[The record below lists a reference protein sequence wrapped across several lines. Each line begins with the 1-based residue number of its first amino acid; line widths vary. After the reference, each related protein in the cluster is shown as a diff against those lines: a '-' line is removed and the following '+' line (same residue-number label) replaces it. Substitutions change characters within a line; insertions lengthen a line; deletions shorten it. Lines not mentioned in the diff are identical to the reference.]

1 MIVSFFTFL
10 HYIVQFACLEYNIF
24 MEKVNDLSPVVK
36 WAGGKEQELKYI
48 LPNVPDNFVRFIEP
62 FVGGGAVYFSM
73 RNKDMLINDKSVE
86 LTSLYNNIKYKN
98 KSFVSNLQS
107 IQEAW
112 VGLENVLDNN
122 IEFFNVVYSKYKLN
136 KIDKDKLITNI
147 EHFINDNKTEFKSL
161 LNTNLLEHYDIF
173 EKELLRN
180 ISAKLIRMKDL
191 EDKKGNLPAK
201 DIYDNFE
208 CGLKGSFYMFIR
220 TLYNKYDKSEYF
232 YFIREYCYSSMFR
245 YNSNGEFNV
254 PYGGISYNRKNF
266 QRKID
271 YIKSK
276 ELQTHFVNTDIYNL
290 DFEEFLNKIKLTKN
304 DFIFL
309 DPPYDTDFSS
319 YVNNTFD
326 KQDQE
331 RLADYLIN
339 KCPAKF
345 MLVIKNTDFILS
357 LYDKKGL
364 YITSFDKTYM
374 VSFKG
379 RNNRDCEHLLITNYP
394 INNEIKK
401 NSNVAALKP
410 NKKKQLQYA

>member
-1 MIVSFFTFL
+1 
-10 HYIVQFACLEYNIF
+10 
-24 MEKVNDLSPVVK
+24 MEKVSDLSPVVK

-73 RNKDMLINDKSVE
+73 KNKDMLINDKSVE

-98 KSFVSNLQS
+98 KSFVSNLQAL
-107 IQEAW
+107 QDAW
-112 VGLENVLDNN
+112 VGLENILDNN
-122 IEFFNVVYSKYKLN
+122 IEFFNTVYSKYKLN
-136 KIDKDKLITNI
+136 EVDKDKLIASI
-147 EHFINDNKTEFKSL
+147 KHFINDNKTEFKSL
-161 LNTNLLEHYDIF
+161 LNSNLLKHYDIF

-180 ISAKLIRMKDL
+180 VSAKLVRMKDL
-191 EDKKGNLPAK
+191 EDKKGNLPEK

-220 TLYNKYDKSEYF
+220 ALYNKYDNSEYF

-364 YITSFDKTYM
+364 YITTFDKTYM

-401 NSNVAALKP
+401 SDTVTALEL

>member
-1 MIVSFFTFL
+1 M
-10 HYIVQFACLEYNIF
+10 
-24 MEKVNDLSPVVK
+24 SPVIK

-73 RNKDMLINDKSVE
+73 KNKDMLINDKSAE

-107 IQEAW
+107 LQVAW
-112 VGLENVLDNN
+112 VGLEKVLDNN

-136 KIDKDKLITNI
+136 KIDKDKLNTNI

-161 LNTNLLEHYDIF
+161 LNTNLLVHYDIF

-220 TLYNKYDKSEYF
+220 TLYNKYDNSEYF

-290 DFEEFLNKIKLTKN
+290 DFEEFLDKIKLTKN

-345 MLVIKNTDFILS
+345 MLVIKNTDFILN

-401 NSNVAALKP
+401 SGTVTALKP

>member
-1 MIVSFFTFL
+1 
-10 HYIVQFACLEYNIF
+10 
-24 MEKVNDLSPVVK
+24 MEKVNDLSPVIK

-73 RNKDMLINDKSVE
+73 KNKDMLINDKSIE

-107 IQEAW
+107 LQIAW
-112 VGLENVLDNN
+112 VGLEKILDNN
-122 IEFFNVVYSKYKLN
+122 IEFFNVIYSKYKLN

-161 LNTNLLEHYDIF
+161 LNTNLLVHYDIF

-220 TLYNKYDKSEYF
+220 TLYNKYDNSEYF

-290 DFEEFLNKIKLTKN
+290 DFEEFLDKIKLTKN

-345 MLVIKNTDFILS
+345 MLVIKNTDFILN

-379 RNNRDCEHLLITNYP
+379 RNNRDCEHLLITNYS
-394 INNEIKK
+394 IDNELKK
-401 NSNVAALKP
+401 NSPVAALKP

>member
-1 MIVSFFTFL
+1 
-10 HYIVQFACLEYNIF
+10 
-24 MEKVNDLSPVVK
+24 MEKVNDLSPIVK
-36 WAGGKEQELKYI
+36 WTGGKEQELKYI
-48 LPNVPDNFVRFIEP
+48 LPNIPSDFVRFIEP

-73 RNKDMLINDKSVE
+73 KNKNLLINDNSIE
-86 LTSLYNNIKYKN
+86 LTSLYKNIKYKN
-98 KSFVSNLQS
+98 KNFVSNLQS
-107 IQEAW
+107 LQDAW
-112 VGLENVLDNN
+112 VGLENVLSNN
-122 IEFFNVVYSKYKLN
+122 IEFFNTVYSKYKSNNL
-136 KIDKDKLITNI
+136 DKAKLIVNI
-147 EHFINDNKTEFKSL
+147 EHFLKDNKTALEQL
-161 LNTNLLEHYDIF
+161 LNPELLKHYDIF
-173 EKELLRN
+173 ETELLRN
-180 ISAKLIRMKDL
+180 VSAKLIRMKDL
-191 EDKKGNLPAK
+191 ENKKGNLAEK

-220 TLYNKYDKSEYF
+220 ALYNKYDNSEYF

-245 YNSNGEFNV
+245 YNSIGEFNV

-290 DFEEFLNKIKLTKN
+290 DFEEFLDRIKLNKN
-304 DFIFL
+304 DFVFL

-345 MLVIKNTDFILS
+345 MLVIKNTNFIS
-357 LYDKKGL
+357 NLYDKKGL
-364 YITSFDKTYM
+364 YITSFDKKYM

-394 INNEIKK
+394 IDNEIKK
-401 NSNVAALKP
+401 SGTVSVLKS

>member
-1 MIVSFFTFL
+1 MD
-10 HYIVQFACLEYNIF
+10 
-24 MEKVNDLSPVVK
+24 KVNDLSPIVK

-48 LPNVPDNFVRFIEP
+48 IPNVPDNFERFIEP

-73 RNKDMLINDKSVE
+73 KNKNMLINDKSVE

-98 KSFVSNLQS
+98 KDLVSHLQS
-107 IQEAW
+107 IQNAW
-112 VGLENVLDNN
+112 VGLESILDNN
-122 IEFFNVVYSKYKLN
+122 IEFFNTVYSKYKSN
-136 KIDKDKLITNI
+136 KIDKDELIVNI
-147 EHFINDNKTEFKSL
+147 ERFINGNKTEFKSL
-161 LNTNLLEHYDIF
+161 LNSNLLKHYDIF

-180 ISAKLIRMKDL
+180 VTAKLIRMKEL
-191 EDKKGNLPAK
+191 EDKKGNLPKK

-220 TLYNKYDKSEYF
+220 ALYNKYDNSEYF

-290 DFEEFLNKIKLTKN
+290 DFEEFLDKIKLTKN

-331 RLADYLIN
+331 RLANYLIN

-345 MLVIKNTDFILS
+345 MLVIKNTDFIS
-357 LYDKKGL
+357 DLYTNKDL

-394 INNEIKK
+394 LGCDTKK
-401 NSNVAALKP
+401 SKVVAVLKS

>member
-1 MIVSFFTFL
+1 
-10 HYIVQFACLEYNIF
+10 
-24 MEKVNDLSPVVK
+24 MEKVKDLSPIVK

-48 LPNVPDNFVRFIEP
+48 LPNVPSNFVRFIEP

-73 RNKDMLINDKSVE
+73 KNKDMLINDKSIE

-107 IQEAW
+107 LQVAW
-112 VGLENVLDNN
+112 VGLEKVLDNN

-161 LNTNLLEHYDIF
+161 LNTNLLVHYDIF

-220 TLYNKYDKSEYF
+220 TLYNKYDNSEYF

-290 DFEEFLNKIKLTKN
+290 DFEEFLDKIKLTKN

-345 MLVIKNTDFILS
+345 MLVIKNTDFILN

-394 INNEIKK
+394 IEKEVK
-401 NSNVAALKP
+401 ETTNVAVLKQ
-410 NKKKQLQYA
+410 NKDKQLQYA

>member
-1 MIVSFFTFL
+1 
-10 HYIVQFACLEYNIF
+10 
-24 MEKVNDLSPVVK
+24 MEKVKDLSPIVK

-73 RNKDMLINDKSVE
+73 KNKDMLINDKSVE

-98 KSFVSNLQS
+98 KSFVRNIQALQDVW
-107 IQEAW
+107 I
-112 VGLENVLDNN
+112 GLENILDCN
-122 IEFFNVVYSKYKLN
+122 IEFFNTVYSKYKLN
-136 KIDKDKLITNI
+136 KIDKDRLITNI

-161 LNTNLLEHYDIF
+161 LNTNLLVHYDIF

-220 TLYNKYDKSEYF
+220 TLYNKYDNSEYF

-290 DFEEFLNKIKLTKN
+290 DFEEFLDKIKLTKN

-345 MLVIKNTDFILS
+345 MLVIKNTDFILN

-394 INNEIKK
+394 INDEIKK
-401 NSNVAALKP
+401 SGTVTALKP
-410 NKKKQLQYA
+410 NKKKQLHYA

>member
-1 MIVSFFTFL
+1 
-10 HYIVQFACLEYNIF
+10 
-24 MEKVNDLSPVVK
+24 MEGSKNLSPILK

-48 LPNVPDNFVRFIEP
+48 LPNVPSNFVRFIEP

-73 RNKDMLINDKSVE
+73 KNKDMLINDKSIE

-107 IQEAW
+107 LQVAW
-112 VGLENVLDNN
+112 VGLEKVLDNN

-161 LNTNLLEHYDIF
+161 LNTNLLVHYDIF

-220 TLYNKYDKSEYF
+220 TLYNKYDNSEYF

-290 DFEEFLNKIKLTKN
+290 DFEEFLDKIKLTKN

-345 MLVIKNTDFILS
+345 MLVIKNTDFILN

-379 RNNRDCEHLLITNYP
+379 RNNRDCEHLLITNYS
-394 INNEIKK
+394 IDNELKK
-401 NSNVAALKP
+401 NSPVAALKP

>member
-1 MIVSFFTFL
+1 
-10 HYIVQFACLEYNIF
+10 
-24 MEKVNDLSPVVK
+24 MEKVNDLSPIVK

-73 RNKDMLINDKSVE
+73 DNKNKLINDKSVE
-86 LTSLYNNIKYKN
+86 LTTLYNKIKYKN
-98 KSFVSNLQS
+98 KDFISRLQS
-107 IQEAW
+107 LQNAW
-112 VGLENVLDNN
+112 VGLESILDNN
-122 IEFFNVVYSKYKLN
+122 IDVFNTTYSKYKAN
-136 KIDKDKLITNI
+136 KIAKEDLIKNI
-147 EHFINDNKTEFKSL
+147 ELFVNDNKMAFKQL
-161 LNTNLLEHYDIF
+161 LNAELLKHYGIF

-180 ISAKLIRMKDL
+180 ISAKLVRMKDL
-191 EDKKGNLPAK
+191 EEKKGNLPEK

-208 CGLKGSFYMFIR
+208 CALKGSFYMFIR
-220 TLYNKYDKSEYF
+220 ALYNKYDNSEYF

-276 ELQTHFVNTDIYNL
+276 ELQSHFVNTDIYNL
-290 DFEEFLNKIKLTKN
+290 DFEEFLDKIHLTKN

-309 DPPYDTDFSS
+309 DPPYDTDFST

-326 KQDQE
+326 KRDQE
-331 RLADYLIN
+331 RLANYLIK

-345 MLVIKNTDFILS
+345 MLVIKNTDFIS
-357 LYDKKGL
+357 ELYSDKEL

-394 INNEIKK
+394 IEKEVK
-401 NSNVAALKP
+401 ETSNVAVLKQ
-410 NKKKQLQYA
+410 NKDKQLQYA

>member
-1 MIVSFFTFL
+1 M
-10 HYIVQFACLEYNIF
+10 
-24 MEKVNDLSPVVK
+24 SPIVK
-36 WAGGKEQELKYI
+36 WAGGKEQEIKYI

-73 RNKDMLINDKSVE
+73 GNKNKLINDKSVE
-86 LTSLYNNIKYKN
+86 LTALYNNIKYKN
-98 KSFVSNLQS
+98 KDFITRLQS
-107 IQEAW
+107 LQDAW
-112 VGLENVLDNN
+112 IGLERILDNN
-122 IEFFNVVYSKYKLN
+122 IDIFNTTYSKYKSN
-136 KIDKDKLITNI
+136 KIAKEDLIKNI
-147 EHFINDNKTEFKSL
+147 ELFVSDNKTAFERL
-161 LNTNLLEHYDIF
+161 LNAELLKHYDIF

-180 ISAKLIRMKDL
+180 ISAKLVRMKDL
-191 EDKKGNLPAK
+191 EEKKGNLPEK

-208 CGLKGSFYMFIR
+208 CALKGSFYMFIR
-220 TLYNKYDKSEYF
+220 ALYNKYDNSEYF

-276 ELQTHFVNTDIYNL
+276 ELQSHFVNTDIYNL
-290 DFEEFLNKIKLTKN
+290 DFEEFLDKIKLTKD

-331 RLADYLIN
+331 RLANYLIN

-345 MLVIKNTDFILS
+345 MLVIKNTDFIS
-357 LYDKKGL
+357 DLYSDKGL
-364 YITSFDKTYM
+364 YVTSFDKTYM

-394 INNEIKK
+394 ICEEVKK
-401 NSNVAALKP
+401 TNNVAVLKP

>member
-1 MIVSFFTFL
+1 
-10 HYIVQFACLEYNIF
+10 
-24 MEKVNDLSPVVK
+24 MEKVNDLSPVIK

-73 RNKDMLINDKSVE
+73 KNKDMLINDKSIE

-107 IQEAW
+107 LQVAW
-112 VGLENVLDNN
+112 VGLEKILDNN
-122 IEFFNVVYSKYKLN
+122 IEFFNVIYSKYKLN

-161 LNTNLLEHYDIF
+161 LNTNLLVHYDIF

-220 TLYNKYDKSEYF
+220 TLYNKYDNSEYF

-290 DFEEFLNKIKLTKN
+290 DFEEFLDKIKLTKN

-345 MLVIKNTDFILS
+345 MLVIKNTDFILN

-379 RNNRDCEHLLITNYP
+379 RNNRDCEHLLITNYS
-394 INNEIKK
+394 IDNELKK
-401 NSNVAALKP
+401 NSPVAALKP

>member
-1 MIVSFFTFL
+1 
-10 HYIVQFACLEYNIF
+10 
-24 MEKVNDLSPVVK
+24 MEGSKNLSPILK

-48 LPNVPDNFVRFIEP
+48 LPNVPSNFVRFIEP

-73 RNKDMLINDKSVE
+73 KNKDMLINDKSIE

-107 IQEAW
+107 LQVAW
-112 VGLENVLDNN
+112 VGLEKILDNN
-122 IEFFNVVYSKYKLN
+122 IAFFNTVYSKYKLN
-136 KIDKDKLITNI
+136 KIDKNKLIANI
-147 EHFINDNKTEFKSL
+147 EHFINENKTEFKRL
-161 LNTNLLEHYDIF
+161 LNSNLLKHYDIF

-180 ISAKLIRMKDL
+180 ISAKLVRMKNL
-191 EDKKGNLPAK
+191 EEKKGKLSEK

-208 CGLKGSFYMFIR
+208 CALKGSFYMFIR
-220 TLYNKYDKSEYF
+220 ALYNKYDNSDYF

-276 ELQTHFVNTDIYNL
+276 ELQSHFVNTDIYNL
-290 DFEEFLNKIKLTKN
+290 DFEEFLDKIKLTKN

-319 YVNNTFD
+319 YVNNAFD
-326 KQDQE
+326 RQDQE
-331 RLADYLIN
+331 RLANYLIN

-345 MLVIKNTDFILS
+345 MLVIKNTDFIFD
-357 LYDKKGL
+357 LYSNKGL

-379 RNNRDCEHLLITNYP
+379 RNNRDCKHLLITNYP
-394 INNEIKK
+394 IEKEVK
-401 NSNVAALKP
+401 ETSNVAVLKQ
-410 NKKKQLQYA
+410 NKDKQLQYA

>member
-1 MIVSFFTFL
+1 
-10 HYIVQFACLEYNIF
+10 
-24 MEKVNDLSPVVK
+24 MEKVNDLSPVIK

-73 RNKDMLINDKSVE
+73 KNKDMLINDKSIE

-107 IQEAW
+107 LQVAW
-112 VGLENVLDNN
+112 VGLEKILDNN

-147 EHFINDNKTEFKSL
+147 EHFINDNKTEFKRL
-161 LNTNLLEHYDIF
+161 LNTNLLVHYDIF

-220 TLYNKYDKSEYF
+220 TLYNKYDNSEYF

-290 DFEEFLNKIKLTKN
+290 DFEEFLDKIKLTKN

-339 KCPAKF
+339 KCSAKF
-345 MLVIKNTDFILS
+345 MLVIKNTDFILN

-379 RNNRDCEHLLITNYP
+379 RNNRDCEHLLITNYS
-394 INNEIKK
+394 IDNELKK
-401 NSNVAALKP
+401 NSSVAALKP

>member
-1 MIVSFFTFL
+1 
-10 HYIVQFACLEYNIF
+10 
-24 MEKVNDLSPVVK
+24 MEKRNNLSPIVK

-48 LPNVPDNFVRFIEP
+48 LPNVPSNFVRFIEP

-73 RNKDMLINDKSVE
+73 KNKDMLINDKSVE

-98 KSFVSNLQS
+98 KSFVRNLQTLQDVW
-107 IQEAW
+107 I
-112 VGLENVLDNN
+112 GLENILDCN
-122 IEFFNVVYSKYKLN
+122 IAFFNTVYSKYKLN
-136 KIDKDKLITNI
+136 KIDKNKLIANI
-147 EHFINDNKTEFKSL
+147 EHFINENKTEFKRL
-161 LNTNLLEHYDIF
+161 LNSNLLKHYDIF

-180 ISAKLIRMKDL
+180 ISAKLVRMKNL
-191 EDKKGNLPAK
+191 EEKKGKLSEK

-208 CGLKGSFYMFIR
+208 CALKGSFYMFIR
-220 TLYNKYDKSEYF
+220 ALYNKYDNSEYF

-276 ELQTHFVNTDIYNL
+276 ELQSHFVNTDIYNL
-290 DFEEFLNKIKLTKN
+290 DFEEFLDKIKLTKN

-319 YVNNTFD
+319 YVNNAFD
-326 KQDQE
+326 RQDQE
-331 RLADYLIN
+331 RLANYLIN

-345 MLVIKNTDFILS
+345 MLVIKNTDFIS
-357 LYDKKGL
+357 DLYSNKGL

-379 RNNRDCEHLLITNYP
+379 RNNRDCKHLLITNYP
-394 INNEIKK
+394 IEKEVK
-401 NSNVAALKP
+401 ETSNVAVLKQ
-410 NKKKQLQYA
+410 NKDKQLQYA

>member
-1 MIVSFFTFL
+1 
-10 HYIVQFACLEYNIF
+10 
-24 MEKVNDLSPVVK
+24 MEKVNDLSPIVK
-36 WAGGKEQELKYI
+36 WTGGKEQELKYI
-48 LPNVPDNFVRFIEP
+48 LPNIPSDFVRFIEP

-73 RNKDMLINDKSVE
+73 KNKNMLINDNSIE
-86 LTSLYNNIKYKN
+86 LTSLYKNIKYKN
-98 KSFVSNLQS
+98 KNFVSNLQS
-107 IQEAW
+107 LQDAW
-112 VGLENVLDNN
+112 VGLENVLSNN
-122 IEFFNVVYSKYKLN
+122 IEFFNTVYSKYKSNNL
-136 KIDKDKLITNI
+136 DKAKLIVNI
-147 EHFINDNKTEFKSL
+147 EHFLKDNKTALEQL
-161 LNTNLLEHYDIF
+161 LNPELLKHYDIF
-173 EKELLRN
+173 ETELLRN
-180 ISAKLIRMKDL
+180 VSAKLIRMKDL
-191 EDKKGNLPAK
+191 ENKKGNLAEK

-220 TLYNKYDKSEYF
+220 ALYNKYDNSEYF

-245 YNSNGEFNV
+245 YNSIGEFNV

-290 DFEEFLNKIKLTKN
+290 DFEEFLDRIKLNKN
-304 DFIFL
+304 DFVFL

-345 MLVIKNTDFILS
+345 MLVIKNTNFIS
-357 LYDKKGL
+357 NLYDKKGL
-364 YITSFDKTYM
+364 YITSFDKKYM

-394 INNEIKK
+394 IDNEIKK
-401 NSNVAALKP
+401 SGTVSVLKS

>member
-1 MIVSFFTFL
+1 
-10 HYIVQFACLEYNIF
+10 
-24 MEKVNDLSPVVK
+24 MEKVNDLSPIVK

-73 RNKDMLINDKSVE
+73 GNKNKLINDKSVE
-86 LTSLYNNIKYKN
+86 LTTLYNDIKYKN
-98 KSFVSNLQS
+98 KDFINRLQS
-107 IQEAW
+107 LQDAW
-112 VGLENVLDNN
+112 AGLESILDNN
-122 IEFFNVVYSKYKLN
+122 INVFNTTYSKYKAN
-136 KIDKDKLITNI
+136 EVSKEDLIKSI
-147 EHFINDNKTEFKSL
+147 ELFVNDNKTAFKQL
-161 LNTNLLEHYDIF
+161 LNSELLKHYDIF

-180 ISAKLIRMKDL
+180 ISAKLVRMKDL
-191 EDKKGNLPAK
+191 EEKKGNLPEK

-208 CGLKGSFYMFIR
+208 CALKGSFYMFIR
-220 TLYNKYDKSEYF
+220 ALYNKYDNSEYF

-276 ELQTHFVNTDIYNL
+276 ELQSHFVNTDIYNL
-290 DFEEFLNKIKLTKN
+290 DFEEFLDKIKLTKN

-326 KQDQE
+326 RQDQE
-331 RLADYLIN
+331 RLANYLIN

-345 MLVIKNTDFILS
+345 MLVIKNTDFIS
-357 LYDKKGL
+357 DLYNNKGL

-394 INNEIKK
+394 IGEDIKK
-401 NSNVAALKP
+401 TSNVAVLKP

>member
-1 MIVSFFTFL
+1 M
-10 HYIVQFACLEYNIF
+10 
-24 MEKVNDLSPVVK
+24 SPIVK

-48 LPNVPDNFVRFIEP
+48 LPNIPSNFVRFIEP

-73 RNKDMLINDKSVE
+73 KNKDMLINDKSVE

-98 KSFVSNLQS
+98 KSFVSDLQS
-107 IQEAW
+107 LQDAW
-112 VGLENVLDNN
+112 VGLENILDNN
-122 IEFFNVVYSKYKLN
+122 IEFFNTVYSKYKSN
-136 KIDKDKLITNI
+136 KIDKDKLIASI

-161 LNTNLLEHYDIF
+161 LNSNLLKHYAIF

-180 ISAKLIRMKDL
+180 VSAKLIRMKDL
-191 EDKKGNLPAK
+191 EDKKGNLPEK

-220 TLYNKYDKSEYF
+220 ALYNKYDNSEYF

-245 YNSNGEFNV
+245 YNSSGEFNV

-276 ELQTHFVNTDIYNL
+276 ELQAHFLNTDIYNL
-290 DFEEFLNKIKLTKN
+290 DFEEFLDNIKLTKN

-345 MLVIKNTDFILS
+345 MLVIKNTDFIS
-357 LYDKKGL
+357 NLYDKKGL

-394 INNEIKK
+394 IDNEIKK
-401 NSNVAALKP
+401 SGTVTALKP

>member
-1 MIVSFFTFL
+1 
-10 HYIVQFACLEYNIF
+10 
-24 MEKVNDLSPVVK
+24 MEKVNDLSPVIK

-48 LPNVPDNFVRFIEP
+48 LPNVPSNFVRFIEP

-73 RNKDMLINDKSVE
+73 KNKDMLINDKSIE

-107 IQEAW
+107 LQVAW
-112 VGLENVLDNN
+112 VGLEKILDNN
-122 IEFFNVVYSKYKLN
+122 IEFFNVIYSKYKLN

-161 LNTNLLEHYDIF
+161 LNTNLLVHYDIF

-220 TLYNKYDKSEYF
+220 TLYNKYVNSEYF

-290 DFEEFLNKIKLTKN
+290 DFEEFLDKIKLTKN

-345 MLVIKNTDFILS
+345 MLVIKNTDFILN
-357 LYDKKGL
+357 LYDKNGL

-379 RNNRDCEHLLITNYP
+379 RNNRDCEHLLITNYS
-394 INNEIKK
+394 IDNELKK
-401 NSNVAALKP
+401 NSPVAALKP

>member
-1 MIVSFFTFL
+1 MV
-10 HYIVQFACLEYNIF
+10 CLAYNNF
-24 MEKVNDLSPVVK
+24 MEKVNDLSPIVK
-36 WAGGKEQELKYI
+36 WAGGKEQEIKYI

-73 RNKDMLINDKSVE
+73 GNKNKLINDKSVE
-86 LTSLYNNIKYKN
+86 LTALYNNIKYKN
-98 KSFVSNLQS
+98 KDFITRLQS
-107 IQEAW
+107 LQDAW
-112 VGLENVLDNN
+112 IGLERILDNN
-122 IEFFNVVYSKYKLN
+122 IDIFNTTYSKYKSN
-136 KIDKDKLITNI
+136 KIAKEDLIKNI
-147 EHFINDNKTEFKSL
+147 ELFVSDNKTAFERL
-161 LNTNLLEHYDIF
+161 LNAELLKHYDIF

-180 ISAKLIRMKDL
+180 ISAKLVRMKDL
-191 EDKKGNLPAK
+191 EEKKGNLPEK

-208 CGLKGSFYMFIR
+208 CALKGSFYMFIR
-220 TLYNKYDKSEYF
+220 ALYNKYDNSEYF

-276 ELQTHFVNTDIYNL
+276 ELQSHFVNTDIYNL
-290 DFEEFLNKIKLTKN
+290 DFEEFLDKIKLTKD

-331 RLADYLIN
+331 RLANYLIN

-345 MLVIKNTDFILS
+345 MLVIKNTDFIS
-357 LYDKKGL
+357 DLYSDKGL
-364 YITSFDKTYM
+364 YVTSFDKTYM

-394 INNEIKK
+394 ICEEVKK
-401 NSNVAALKP
+401 TNNVAVLKP

>member
-1 MIVSFFTFL
+1 
-10 HYIVQFACLEYNIF
+10 
-24 MEKVNDLSPVVK
+24 MEKVNDLSPVIK

-48 LPNVPDNFVRFIEP
+48 LPNVPSNFVRFIEP

-73 RNKDMLINDKSVE
+73 KNKDMLINDKSIE

-107 IQEAW
+107 LQVAW
-112 VGLENVLDNN
+112 VGLEKVLDNN

-161 LNTNLLEHYDIF
+161 LNTNLLVHYDIF

-220 TLYNKYDKSEYF
+220 TLYNKYDNSEYF

-290 DFEEFLNKIKLTKN
+290 DFEEFLDKIKLTKN

-345 MLVIKNTDFILS
+345 MLVIKNTDFILN

-394 INNEIKK
+394 IEKEVK
-401 NSNVAALKP
+401 ETSNVAVLKQ
-410 NKKKQLQYA
+410 NKDKQLQYA

>member
-1 MIVSFFTFL
+1 
-10 HYIVQFACLEYNIF
+10 
-24 MEKVNDLSPVVK
+24 MEKVNDLSPVIK

-73 RNKDMLINDKSVE
+73 KNKDMLINDKSAE

-107 IQEAW
+107 LQVAW
-112 VGLENVLDNN
+112 VGLEKVLDNN

-136 KIDKDKLITNI
+136 KIDKDKLNTNI

-161 LNTNLLEHYDIF
+161 LNTNLLVHYDIF

-220 TLYNKYDKSEYF
+220 TLYNKYDNSEYF

-290 DFEEFLNKIKLTKN
+290 DFEEFLDKIKLTKN

-345 MLVIKNTDFILS
+345 MLVIKNTDFILN

-401 NSNVAALKP
+401 SGTFTALKP

>member
-1 MIVSFFTFL
+1 
-10 HYIVQFACLEYNIF
+10 
-24 MEKVNDLSPVVK
+24 MEKVNDLSPIVK

-62 FVGGGAVYFSM
+62 FVGGGAVYFSIG
-73 RNKDMLINDKSVE
+73 NKNKLINDKSVE
-86 LTSLYNNIKYKN
+86 LTTLYNNIKYKN
-98 KSFVSNLQS
+98 KDFITRLQS
-107 IQEAW
+107 LQDAW
-112 VGLENVLDNN
+112 IGLESILDNN
-122 IEFFNVVYSKYKLN
+122 IDVFNTTYSKYKAN
-136 KIDKDKLITNI
+136 KIAKEDLIKNI
-147 EHFINDNKTEFKSL
+147 ELFVNDNKTAFKQL
-161 LNTNLLEHYDIF
+161 LNPELLKHYDIF

-180 ISAKLIRMKDL
+180 ISAKLVRMKDL
-191 EDKKGNLPAK
+191 EEKKGNLPEK

-208 CGLKGSFYMFIR
+208 CALKGSFYMFIR
-220 TLYNKYDKSEYF
+220 ALYNKYDNSEYF

-276 ELQTHFVNTDIYNL
+276 ELQSHFVNTDIYNL
-290 DFEEFLNKIKLTKN
+290 DFEEFLDKIKLNKN

-331 RLADYLIN
+331 RLANYLIN

-345 MLVIKNTDFILS
+345 MLVIKNTEFIS
-357 LYDKKGL
+357 DLYSDKGL

-394 INNEIKK
+394 IGEEVKK
-401 NSNVAALKP
+401 TSNVAVLKQ

>member
-1 MIVSFFTFL
+1 
-10 HYIVQFACLEYNIF
+10 
-24 MEKVNDLSPVVK
+24 MEKGNNLSPIVK

-73 RNKDMLINDKSVE
+73 GNINKLINDKSDE
-86 LTSLYNNIKYKN
+86 LTALYHDIKYNNKDFIHR
-98 KSFVSNLQS
+98 LQALQNAWLSLES
-107 IQEAW
+107 I
-112 VGLENVLDNN
+112 LDNN
-122 IEFFNVVYSKYKLN
+122 VAFFNKTYSQYRLN
-136 KIDKDKLITNI
+136 KISKDELIKSI
-147 EHFINDNKTEFKSL
+147 EQFVNSNKTKFKHILKPELSK
-161 LNTNLLEHYDIF
+161 HYDIF

-180 ISAKLIRMKDL
+180 IGAKLVRMKDL
-191 EDKKGNLPAK
+191 EEKKGNLPAK

-208 CGLKGSFYMFIR
+208 CALKSSFYMFIR
-220 TLYNKYDKSEYF
+220 TLYNKYDNSEYF

-276 ELQTHFVNTDIYNL
+276 ELQSHFVNTDIYNL

-309 DPPYDTDFSS
+309 DPPYDTDFNS
-319 YVNNTFD
+319 YVNNAFD
-326 KQDQE
+326 RQDQE
-331 RLADYLIN
+331 RLANYLIN

-345 MLVIKNTDFILS
+345 MLVIKNTDFIS
-357 LYDKKGL
+357 NLYNNKGL

-394 INNEIKK
+394 IEKEVK
-401 NSNVAALKP
+401 ETSNVAVLKQ
-410 NKKKQLQYA
+410 NKDKQLQYA

>member
-1 MIVSFFTFL
+1 
-10 HYIVQFACLEYNIF
+10 
-24 MEKVNDLSPVVK
+24 MEKGNNLSPVVK

-48 LPNVPDNFVRFIEP
+48 LPNIPNGFVRFIEP
-62 FVGGGAVYFSM
+62 FVGGGAVYFSIK
-73 RNKDMLINDKSVE
+73 NKDMLINDKSVE
-86 LTSLYNNIKYKN
+86 LISLYNNIKYKN
-98 KSFVSNLQS
+98 KSFASNLQS
-107 IQEAW
+107 LQDAW
-112 VGLENVLDNN
+112 IRLENVLDNN
-122 IEFFNVVYSKYKLN
+122 IEFFNTVYSKYKSN
-136 KIDKDKLITNI
+136 KIDKDKLRVNI
-147 EHFINDNKTEFKSL
+147 EHFIKDNKTMFKQL
-161 LNTNLLEHYDIF
+161 LNPELSKHYYIF

-180 ISAKLIRMKDL
+180 ISSKLVRMKDL
-191 EDKKGNLPAK
+191 EEKKGNLPAK

-220 TLYNKYDKSEYF
+220 ALYNKYDNSEYF

-271 YIKSK
+271 YIKSN

-290 DFEEFLNKIKLTKN
+290 DFEEFLDKIKLTKN

-345 MLVIKNTDFILS
+345 MLVIKNTDFILN

-379 RNNRDCEHLLITNYP
+379 RNNRDCEHLLITNYL

-401 NSNVAALKP
+401 SDTVTALEL

>member
-1 MIVSFFTFL
+1 
-10 HYIVQFACLEYNIF
+10 
-24 MEKVNDLSPVVK
+24 MEGSKNLSPILK

-48 LPNVPDNFVRFIEP
+48 LPNIPNGYARYIEP

-73 RNKDMLINDKSVE
+73 KNKNMLINDKSVE

-98 KSFVSNLQS
+98 KSFVRDLQS
-107 IQEAW
+107 LQNAW
-112 VGLENVLDNN
+112 IGLENILDNN
-122 IEFFNVVYSKYKLN
+122 IEFFNTVYLKYKSN
-136 KIDKDKLITNI
+136 KFDKDKLIASI

-161 LNTNLLEHYDIF
+161 LNSNLLKHYDIF

-180 ISAKLIRMKDL
+180 VSAKLIRMKDL
-191 EDKKGNLPAK
+191 EDKKGNLPDK
-201 DIYDNFE
+201 DTYDNFE

-220 TLYNKYDKSEYF
+220 ALYNKYDNSEYF

-276 ELQTHFVNTDIYNL
+276 ELQAHFLNTDIYNL
-290 DFEEFLNKIKLTKN
+290 DFEEFLDKIKLTKN

-326 KQDQE
+326 KKDQE
-331 RLADYLIN
+331 RLANYLIN

-345 MLVIKNTDFILS
+345 MLVIKNTDFIS
-357 LYDKKGL
+357 NLYSNKGL

-379 RNNRDCEHLLITNYP
+379 RNNRDCTHLLITNYP
-394 INNEIKK
+394 IEKEVK
-401 NSNVAALKP
+401 ETSNVAVLKQ
-410 NKKKQLQYA
+410 NKDKQLQYA

>member
-1 MIVSFFTFL
+1 MK
-10 HYIVQFACLEYNIF
+10 
-24 MEKVNDLSPVVK
+24 KVKDLSPIVK

-73 RNKDMLINDKSVE
+73 KNKDMLINDKSVE

-98 KSFVSNLQS
+98 KSFVRNLQALQDVW
-107 IQEAW
+107 I
-112 VGLENVLDNN
+112 GLENILDCN
-122 IEFFNVVYSKYKLN
+122 IEFFNTVYSKYKLN
-136 KIDKDKLITNI
+136 KIDKNKLIANI
-147 EHFINDNKTEFKSL
+147 EHFINENKTEFKRL
-161 LNTNLLEHYDIF
+161 LNSNLLKHYDIF

-180 ISAKLIRMKDL
+180 ISAKLVRMKDL

-220 TLYNKYDKSEYF
+220 TLYNKYDNSEYF

-276 ELQTHFVNTDIYNL
+276 ELQSHFVNTDIYNL
-290 DFEEFLNKIKLTKN
+290 DFEEFLDKIKLTKK

-319 YVNNTFD
+319 YVNNAFD
-326 KQDQE
+326 RQDQE
-331 RLADYLIN
+331 RLANYLIN

-345 MLVIKNTDFILS
+345 MLVIKNTDFIS
-357 LYDKKGL
+357 DLYSNKGL

-379 RNNRDCEHLLITNYP
+379 RNNRDCKHLLITNYP
-394 INNEIKK
+394 IEKK
-401 NSNVAALKP
+401 VKETSNVAVLKQ
-410 NKKKQLQYA
+410 NKDKQLQYA